1 MTLLTSNSNQVQRV
15 QSKPE
20 YMEDAR
26 RRTKT
31 PQNKVATYI
40 FFISKVERTQSTKQ
54 GSTSAPT
61 RSRKG
66 VLVYLAI
73 TCVSWSPDTP
83 ATLLAIDAHVISERH
98 LNGQTIL

>member
-1 MTLLTSNSNQVQRV
+1 MS
-15 QSKPE
+15 E

-26 RRTKT
+26 RHKT
-31 PQNKVATYI
+31 GEQKVANNMLNG
-40 FFISKVERTQSTKQ
+40 QKQ

-73 TCVSWSPDTP
+73 TYISWSPDMP
-83 ATLLAIDAHVISERH
+83 ATLLATDAHVISERYA
-98 LNGQTIL
+98 NGQTIL

>member
-1 MTLLTSNSNQVQRV
+1 MTLLTSNSNQIERV

-20 YMEDAR
+20 YM
-26 RRTKT
+26 
-31 PQNKVATYI
+31 
-40 FFISKVERTQSTKQ
+40 KQ

-66 VLVYLAI
+66 VLVYLLI

-83 ATLLAIDAHVISERH
+83 ATLLATDAHVISERYA
-98 LNGQTIL
+98 NGQTIL